1 MNEQPKLSV
10 MQIAEALA
18 GKRSATEIVNAI
30 AAHRPPIDLVEL
42 AKLLDRA
49 KELQIHAEK
58 LQRKASILMDVVEEI
73 VKASP
78 ERPQSSTISPHSL
91 TGGRTVNVIG
101 VLRLLDSPSACS
113 IAKPSR
119 AIMIRVLYRL
129 PPAMCT

>member
-78 ERPQSSTISPHSL
+78 ERPQSSTISA
-91 TGGRTVNVIG
+91 GGRAG
-101 VLRLLDSPSACS
+101 RRPPKSL
-113 IAKPSR
+113 SR
-119 AIMIRVLYRL
+119 VRARTRL
-129 PPAMCT
+129 PAGEP